1 MENIIDE
8 LKRRLNIRISEIEDI
23 AREIIQ
29 MKITE
34 EKDVKC

>member
-29 MKITE
+29 MKITG